1 MNKGLNYLM
10 DLIANPSVM
19 LSEINDPP
27 STTRAKVKDSN

>member
-1 MNKGLNYLM
+1 MDKALNYLM

-19 LSEINDPP
+19 LSEMKDPP